1 VQQKVGS
8 LAAHSQRQSRETSPA
23 GNNHYRSVTSV
34 CLVRQI
40 AARQAIVFEALVSA
54 EGIRSWW
61 GPDDGP
67 ATSAEVD
74 GRVGGGFRV
83 RFRTAD
89 GLEHEC
95 AGEFLEIEKPER
107 VVMSWR
113 WTQNGQIEEH
123 GKASRLEIRLRA
135 TQTGTEL
142 TLVHSLLSNENS
154 ARAHEGGWDGAL
166 RKLHRRFHTIL
177 EVS

>member
-1 VQQKVGS
+1 M
-8 LAAHSQRQSRETSPA
+8 
-23 GNNHYRSVTSV
+23 TSV
-34 CLVRQI
+34 CLVRRI
-40 AARQAIVFEALVSA
+40 AARQAIVFEALVTA

-74 GRVGGGFRV
+74 AQVGGRFRV

-95 AGEFLEIEKPER
+95 AGEFLEIERPER

-113 WTQNGQIEEH
+113 WIQNGQIEEH
-123 GKASRLEIRLRA
+123 DKVSRVEIHLRPI
-135 TQTGTEL
+135 QTGTEL

-166 RKLHRRFHTIL
+166 RKLERRFHTTL
-177 EVS
+177 DVS

>member
-1 VQQKVGS
+1 M
-8 LAAHSQRQSRETSPA
+8 
-23 GNNHYRSVTSV
+23 TSV
-34 CLVRQI
+34 CLVRRI
-40 AARQAIVFEALVSA
+40 NARRTVVFDALVTA

-61 GPDDGP
+61 GPDDSP

-95 AGEFLEIEKPER
+95 TGEFLEIEKPER

-113 WTQNGQIEEH
+113 WTQNGQIEER
-123 GKASRLEIRLRA
+123 GKLSRVEIRLREIE
-135 TQTGTEL
+135 TGTEL

-166 RKLHRRFHTIL
+166 QKLERRFHTTL
-177 EVS
+177 ETS

>member
-1 VQQKVGS
+1 M
-8 LAAHSQRQSRETSPA
+8 
-23 GNNHYRSVTSV
+23 TSV
-34 CLVRQI
+34 CLVRRI
-40 AARQAIVFEALVSA
+40 AARPAIVFEALVTA

-67 ATSAEVD
+67 AISAEVD
-74 GRVGGGFRV
+74 ARVGGGFRV

-95 AGEFLEIEKPER
+95 AGEFLEIERPEH

-113 WTQNGQIEEH
+113 WTRNGQRDEH
-123 GKASRLEIRLRA
+123 DKESRVEMRVRAIR
-135 TQTGTEL
+135 TGTEL
-142 TLVHSLLSNENS
+142 TLVHSLLSNGDS

-166 RKLHRRFHTIL
+166 QKLMRQFPTGVEL
-177 EVS
+177 SPN

>member
-1 VQQKVGS
+1 M
-8 LAAHSQRQSRETSPA
+8 
-23 GNNHYRSVTSV
+23 TSV
-34 CLVRQI
+34 CLVRRI
-40 AARQAIVFEALVSA
+40 AARRAVVFEALVTA
-54 EGIRSWW
+54 EGLRSWW
-61 GPDDGP
+61 GPADHP
-67 ATSAEVD
+67 ATGAEVD
-74 GRVGGGFRV
+74 ARVGGEFRV

-113 WTQNGQIEEH
+113 WIQNGQIEEH
-123 GKASRLEIRLRA
+123 DRVSRVEISLRA
-135 TQTGTEL
+135 IETGTEL
-142 TLVHSLLSNENS
+142 TLVHSLLSDENS

-166 RKLHRRFHTIL
+166 RKLIRRFSTTL

>member
-1 VQQKVGS
+1 M
-8 LAAHSQRQSRETSPA
+8 
-23 GNNHYRSVTSV
+23 TSV
-34 CLVRQI
+34 CLVRRI
-40 AARQAIVFEALVSA
+40 AARRDIVFEALVTA
-54 EGIRSWW
+54 DGIRSWW

-67 ATSAEVD
+67 AISAEVD
-74 GRVGGGFRV
+74 ARVGGGFRV

-95 AGEFLEIEKPER
+95 AGEFLEIERPER

-113 WTQNGQIEEH
+113 WTQNGQIDEH
-123 GKASRLEIRLRA
+123 DKVSRVEIRLRA
-135 TQTGTEL
+135 IETGTEL
-142 TLVHSLLSNENS
+142 TLVHSLLSNEGS

-166 RKLHRRFHTIL
+166 KKLVRRFPTTL

>member
-1 VQQKVGS
+1 M
-8 LAAHSQRQSRETSPA
+8 
-23 GNNHYRSVTSV
+23 TSV
-34 CLVRQI
+34 CLVRRI
-40 AARQAIVFEALVSA
+40 AARPAIVFEALVTA

-74 GRVGGGFRV
+74 AQVGGGFRV

-95 AGEFLEIEKPER
+95 AGEFLEIERPER

-113 WTQNGQIEEH
+113 WTQNGQFDERD
-123 GKASRLEIRLRA
+123 KVSRVEILLRA
-135 TQTGTEL
+135 IEMGTEL
-142 TLVHSLLSNENS
+142 TLVHSLLSNEKS

-166 RKLHRRFHTIL
+166 QKLLRRFPTTL